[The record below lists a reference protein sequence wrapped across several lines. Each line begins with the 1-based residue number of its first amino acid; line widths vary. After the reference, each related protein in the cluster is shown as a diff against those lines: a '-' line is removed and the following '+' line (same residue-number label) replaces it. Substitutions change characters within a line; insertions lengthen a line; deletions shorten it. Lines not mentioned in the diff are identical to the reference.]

1 MASIW
6 SDLSNGE
13 SSASDSIMGPAY
25 SYADHI
31 QGPSTLG
38 VGTDGNM
45 SQLSRNTSA
54 ITQYIKYMIS
64 GPALGNQYFIAT
76 GGQCIAPDG
85 STQDRSNYINNVSS
99 GDDLV
104 PAAMKQELGGIA
116 SDFNGLIPGMLQDV
130 EGLNPIT
137 LFSSLSADAIPACKC
152 YTCPTVNGTDSKFL
166 TSTLSPDFDP
176 DLCKEADTSAC
187 KPAGKESFSNRTISF
202 VPVIIAL
209 LLLVFLQF
217 KR

>member
-6 SDLSNGE
+6 SDLTNGE
-13 SSASDSIMGPAY
+13 ESISNDIMGPAY

-31 QGPSTLG
+31 QGPSSLG

-45 SQLSRNTSA
+45 SQLARNTGA
-54 ITQYIKYMIS
+54 ITQYIKYMIT

-76 GGQCIAPDG
+76 GGQCIAADG

-99 GDDLV
+99 GSDLV
-104 PAAMKQELGGIA
+104 PASMKQELGGLG
-116 SDFNGLIPGMLQDV
+116 SDFNGLIPGMIQDV
-130 EGLNPIT
+130 EGLNPVT
-137 LFSSLSADAIPACKC
+137 LFSSLAADSIPACKC
-152 YTCPTVNGTDSKFL
+152 YTCPTVNGTESKFL
-166 TSTLSPDFDP
+166 TSELSPDFDP

-187 KPAGKESFSNRTISF
+187 KTTSKESFSNMNISF
-202 VPVIIAL
+202 FPIMVAL

-217 KR
+217 T